1 MSPPVSGRPRTD
13 GWLVPRLLLGVVGLA
28 AATYGGWL
36 LWEQRGDATS
46 LGLWLAGGVLLHDG
60 VLSPLLVAGGLVLA
74 RFVPE
79 QWRVPVVVAVVVW
92 GSITLLAI
100 PVLGEFGALPDN
112 PTLLDRPYLTTWA
125 VLTAVLAAGVV
136 AAALVVRRRAERKPR
151 RVGS

>member
-1 MSPPVSGRPRTD
+1 VSPPASSGWEN
-13 GWLVPRLLLGVVGLA
+13 GWLVSRLLLGAAGLA
-28 AATYGGWL
+28 AAAYGGWL
-36 LWEQRGDATS
+36 LWEQRDDAVS
-46 LGLWLAGGVLLHDG
+46 LGLWLAGGVLLHDA